1 MTPGTAARALPE
13 LTDPGRGR
21 GLAELVRR
29 RYLLRLL
36 VRRELRARY
45 QESVLGLGWSYVR
58 PAVAFSVYFLVV
70 GVVLR
75 MNRNME
81 DFAVFLFSGMV
92 LVNFFTDTLHS
103 ATRAV
108 RGNAPL
114 IRKIYLPREMFPVA
128 SGLVSA
134 VHFIPGLIILSCGA
148 VVTGWRPSFT
158 AVGAALLGFAIVA
171 VLGMA
176 LGLLCAAYNVFYR
189 DFEQVVDVLNIVFTW
204 SVPMI
209 YPWTLVRDTMP
220 GWVLDLYLANP
231 LAIAVSLFQRCFW
244 FPGTDGT
251 FDFPPALARDGLIAL
266 AVAVILLA
274 VTARVF
280 NHKQKRFAE
289 EL

>member
-1 MTPGTAARALPE
+1 VPSTPAVPPE
-13 LTDPGRGR
+13 LRDPGRGGGLT
-21 GLAELVRR
+21 GLARR

-36 VRRELRARY
+36 VSRELRARY
-45 QESVLGLGWSYVR
+45 QGSLLGLGWSYVR
-58 PAVAFSVYFLVV
+58 PAVGFTVYYLAVGIFLQ
-70 GVVLR
+70 
-75 MNRNME
+75 MNRSIE

-92 LVNFFTDTLHS
+92 LVNFFTDTLHAS
-103 ATRAV
+103 TRAV

-134 VHFIPGLIILSCGA
+134 IHLVPGLVILSCGA
-148 VVTGWRPSFT
+148 VMSGWRPSFT
-158 AVGAALLGFAIVA
+158 GAGAALLGFAIIA

-176 LGLLCAAYNVFYR
+176 LGLLCSAYNVFYR
-189 DFEQVVDVLNIVFTW
+189 DFEQVVDVLSIVFTW

-209 YPWTLVRDTMP
+209 YPWTLVRDTLP
-220 GWVLDLYLANP
+220 GWALDLYLANP

-251 FDFPPALARDGLIAL
+251 FEFPPGLARDGLIAL
-266 AVAVILLA
+266 ALAGVLLA
-274 VTARVF
+274 VATRVF
-280 NHKQKRFAE
+280 NRKQTRFAE

>member
-1 MTPGTAARALPE
+1 MTVRTAPPALPG
-13 LTDPGRGR
+13 LTEPGEGG
-21 GLAELVRR
+21 GLADLARR

-45 QESVLGLGWSYVR
+45 QGSLLGLGWSYVR
-58 PAVAFSVYFLVV
+58 PAVGFTVYFLAV
-70 GVVLR
+70 GIFLR
-75 MNRNME
+75 MNRNIE

-92 LVNFFTDTLHS
+92 LINFFTDTLHA
-103 ATRAV
+103 ATRSV
-108 RGNAPL
+108 RNNAPL

-128 SGLVSA
+128 SALVSA
-134 VHFIPGLIILSCGA
+134 VHFVPGLVILTCGA
-148 VVTGWRPSFT
+148 VISGWRPSPT
-158 AVGAALLGFAIVA
+158 ALAAALLGLSIIA

-176 LGLLCAAYNVFYR
+176 LGLLCSAYNVYYR

-209 YPWTLVRDTMP
+209 YPWTLVRDTLP
-220 GWVLDLYLANP
+220 GWALELYLANP

-251 FDFPPALARDGLIAL
+251 FAFPPDLARDGLIAL
-266 AVAVILLA
+266 GIAAALLVAATSI
-274 VTARVF
+274 F
-280 NHKQKRFAE
+280 NRKQTRFAE